1 MRWCWI
7 RSGVVNGKGGKI
19 APTEL
24 LTRAEA
30 GMILSRIWVT
40 H

>member
-1 MRWCWI
+1 M
-7 RSGVVNGKGGKI
+7 RSGIVNGKGGKI

-30 GMILSRIWVT
+30 AVILSRIWAT